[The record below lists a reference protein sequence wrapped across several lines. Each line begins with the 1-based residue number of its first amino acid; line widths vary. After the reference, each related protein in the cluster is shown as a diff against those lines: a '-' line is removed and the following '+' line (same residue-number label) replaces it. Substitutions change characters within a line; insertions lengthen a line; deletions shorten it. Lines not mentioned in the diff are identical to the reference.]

1 MLKRIKR
8 LWQLSKRDKK
18 LVDKLTLDEIVS
30 IPLEGDEK
38 AEFIGE
44 GTQEEYEEQQKKDK
58 GLFNL
63 FRVK

>member
-30 IPLEGDEK
+30 IPLEGDGK
-38 AEFIGE
+38 AVFIGE
-44 GTQEEYEEQQKKDK
+44 GTQEEFEEQEKKDK